1 MILEFSKAGK
11 FFSVIKY
18 VCLKR
23 DKKLNR
29 VVQTLIKLST
39 GLHKRQLN
47 LSLK

>member
-39 GLHKRQLN
+39 KIYQLKLN
-47 LSLK
+47 